1 MARFGR
7 RETRLRIFPGR
18 GVALSAADVQT
29 VCPILSNALS
39 LDESAF
45 GQIEN
50 RQEFCFCLLE
60 IVTARD
66 SGRRD
71 DVRLLASV
79 YQKPRLPIKIVAI
92 ISMTSKES
100 NLKGKDI
107 KVLFCGGSS
116 TDFWSS
122 SVCASSAV
130 IFDRVLVM
138 NTNYFAQSASEPSLA
153 MALQQAGLS
162 INQKVYSKGCS
173 LLTFH
178 PICIY
183 PTLQTFQKQQSLE
196 VLQTRCRMSILNECS
211 TPVHLA
217 GERP

>member
-79 YQKPRLPIKIVAI
+79 
-92 ISMTSKES
+92 
-100 NLKGKDI
+100 
-107 KVLFCGGSS
+107 
-116 TDFWSS
+116 
-122 SVCASSAV
+122 
-130 IFDRVLVM
+130 VLVM

-162 INQKVYSKGCS
+162 INQKVKLQWLCDFEMLSRQQCHIRRFVLESYD
-173 LLTFH
+173 
-178 PICIY
+178 
-183 PTLQTFQKQQSLE
+183 PTTK
-196 VLQTRCRMSILNECS
+196 
-211 TPVHLA
+211 
-217 GERP
+217 

>member
-79 YQKPRLPIKIVAI
+79 
-92 ISMTSKES
+92 
-100 NLKGKDI
+100 
-107 KVLFCGGSS
+107 
-116 TDFWSS
+116 
-122 SVCASSAV
+122 
-130 IFDRVLVM
+130 VLVM